1 MASVE
6 VCEMLIK
13 NIDNY
18 ELTEG
23 TISVSYSLLSMFL
36 KVMKEEKD
44 IPDPIKN
51 IFSHFLVFKCLKIL
65 SVKCKDLQ
73 LICR

>member
-18 ELTEG
+18 ELTES
-23 TISVSYSLLSMFL
+23 TISVSHSLLTIFL
-36 KVMKEEKD
+36 KVMREEKD
-44 IPDPIKN
+44 IPDPISN
-51 IFSHFLVFKCLKIL
+51 VFYHFLLFKCLKIL

-73 LICR
+73 SICR